1 MTRQEAV
8 GLMVTSP
15 VISPTSWNSSYISLY
30 FWLERALMGLV
41 KITLCFS
48 RRASAMA
55 YLQETDSRLDPC
67 NITVTQM
74 KSLATNVSNGGAMLV
89 HSLSTD
95 SLASRGV
102 CRHKHRLVVV
112 NTQYGL
118 TLERVQNKRV
128 FLQDTSKQSGNDA
141 GSGTPTKHKL
151 YYMNFLCARQDLKCA
166 QTLAAFPTRGF
177 SGLY

>member
-55 YLQETDSRLDPC
+55 YLQEMASRLDHSD
-67 NITVTQM
+67 ITI
-74 KSLATNVSNGGAMLV
+74 L
-89 HSLSTD
+89 
-95 SLASRGV
+95 
-102 CRHKHRLVVV
+102 HR
-112 NTQYGL
+112 
-118 TLERVQNKRV
+118 
-128 FLQDTSKQSGNDA
+128 
-141 GSGTPTKHKL
+141 P
-151 YYMNFLCARQDLKCA
+151 
-166 QTLAAFPTRGF
+166 
-177 SGLY
+177 